1 MKSFPPALAA
11 VLLAS
16 TLHAQPAPVAPQA
29 PHHSAWVFELM
40 PKSFQKRPRLD
51 FHVITEMT
59 DAGRKL
65 TPPTARQPVYYIA
78 QAGTFTQ
85 LGNNTPGNEHPPSVT
100 ELTHAMQRALAA
112 DSYLPAQPG
121 GPLPA
126 LAVVFNYG
134 SFARFSTDF
143 YDFQQ
148 MLTMDELSQSSDPN
162 AGPAAPFI
170 PSDGDR
176 DAESLLPIVLS
187 SPTAREDVIRR
198 ADLIGGDKFARE
210 LSKAINDEAMY
221 QQGRGD
227 SGTWAGWEISSPF
240 HQFLNHNQDTMDLVE
255 ESFSSCYFVVASAY
269 DYAAMRHGKR
279 VLLWRTKMTV
289 NSSGISMGES
299 LPTLVT
305 TAGPYFGRD
314 MTGPV
319 TLTHRIDREG
329 KVEVGEPVVVPD
341 EAVPDGGTAAPAPKR

>member
-1 MKSFPPALAA
+1 M
-11 VLLAS
+11 
-16 TLHAQPAPVAPQA
+16 
-29 PHHSAWVFELM
+29 FELL
-40 PKSFQKRPRLD
+40 PKAFQKHPRLD

-65 TPPTARQPVYYIA
+65 TPPTSRQPVYYVE
-78 QAGTFTQ
+78 QAGRFTQ
-85 LGNNTPGNEHPPSVT
+85 LGNNTPGNEHAPSVT
-100 ELTHAMQRALAA
+100 ELTHAMQRALAS
-112 DSYLPAQPG
+112 DKYLPAQPG

-148 MLTMDELSQSSDPN
+148 MLTMDQLSQSSDPN
-162 AGPAAPFI
+162 AGPAAPFM

-187 SPTAREDVIRR
+187 SPEARQDVIRR
-198 ADLIGGDKFARE
+198 ADLIGGNKFARE
-210 LSKAINDEAMY
+210 LSKAINDEATY

-227 SGTWAGWEISSPF
+227 TGTWSGFEISSPF
-240 HQFLNHNQDTMDLVE
+240 HQFLNRNRDTMDLVE
-255 ESFSSCYFVVASAY
+255 ESFSSCYFVIASAY
-269 DYAAMRHGKR
+269 DYVAMRHGRR

-299 LPTLVT
+299 LPSLVT

-314 MTGPV
+314 MTAPV
-319 TLTHRIDREG
+319 TLTRRIDREG

-341 EAVPDGGTAAPAPKR
+341 APAPDAAPPAPAAGEKVGQ